1 MAMSN
6 LTYPKVNSWF
16 SPYTSSP
23 LDFPILVGNFIHLVA
38 QYEKLG
44 HTTNIQFSET
54 WHLLIP
60 VFRIPFPLHLY
71 NSLPHFSQVSNAAS
85 SELFYDDRS
94 KSRILCNSLAPCFI
108 FFTKLSLLD
117 ICLFFATIS
126 LFRKRSMTT
135 GIWNLYISMT
145 KNSACHIV
153 DRQ

>member
-44 HTTNIQFSET
+44 HLFTMNIHFSET

-60 VFRIPFPLHLY
+60 VLRIPFPLYLH
-71 NSLPHFSQVSNAAS
+71 NSLPHFLQVSNAAS
-85 SELFYDDRS
+85 SELFYDNHS

-108 FFTKLSLLD
+108 FLHKTFTTWCMFIFCLYLFLEKGPWQQGFEICVSLW
-117 ICLFFATIS
+117 S
-126 LFRKRSMTT
+126 R
-135 GIWNLYISMT
+135 
-145 KNSACHIV
+145 IV
-153 DRQ
+153 PVV

>member
-23 LDFPILVGNFIHLVA
+23 LDFPILAGNFIHLVA

-60 VFRIPFPLHLY
+60 VLRIPFPLHLY
-71 NSLPHFSQVSNAAS
+71 NSLPHFSQVSSAAS

-94 KSRILCNSLAPCFI
+94 KSRILCNSLTPCFI
-108 FFTKLSLLD
+108 FLYKTFTTWYMFIFCLYLFLEKGPWQQGFEICVSLWP
-117 ICLFFATIS
+117 
-126 LFRKRSMTT
+126 R
-135 GIWNLYISMT
+135 
-145 KNSACHIV
+145 IV
-153 DRQ
+153 PVI